1 MEFSVF
7 QNSFRS
13 LDRSWQFVNLAV
25 DVLRLIIVFTN
36 LILNHFRNVLNK
48 VTLTMQ
54 FKDILNIS

>member
-36 LILNHFRNVLNK
+36 LILNHFKNVLNK

>member
-36 LILNHFRNVLNK
+36 LILNHFKNVLNK

-54 FKDILNIS
+54 FKDILSIS